1 MTDTTLARNSA
12 TLDAIVRVSRV
23 GGREGDSFISPD
35 VQRKQIESYC
45 STYGLRL
52 GEWYEELDVS
62 GGTTNRKLLNEAIRR
77 VESGDSGGIIVAKL
91 DRFAR
96 NVREGLD
103 SIERISNAGG
113 RFICV
118 EQQFDT
124 GTPQGRFFLTLMLAF
139 AELERENRKR
149 DWKIAK
155 REAIERGV
163 HIGRTPTGYLRPHKG
178 KPLVLDPL
186 AWEHVYEAGMRRIAG
201 TSWRELAE
209 YLDERGVGSARGK
222 GWYPHAVRRML
233 ANPSYLGIARQGEHS
248 QEDAHPAI
256 FTREEFAAINRSTRA
271 RVVTGESAAA
281 GAVLRQI
288 AKCSSCGHNLI
299 VKVGTSHG
307 GKKRTPSYS
316 CLVKRNGPACE
327 HGATMAV
334 HKLDAYVEARLLDA
348 IDELDGVAQ
357 GVVAGELVED
367 TKRRR
372 DEATYNRDEFLRN
385 TTLIGI
391 LGADKFNETA
401 AEYQRA
407 VELAEME
414 FEAAVGAAKQQEAV
428 LTRNLIAEWREGVL
442 SAEQRATLLSALLDR
457 VVVKQGA
464 WSKPVEERVTIVLR
478 GNVLLEAPD
487 SHRDRSRQRR
497 LESGAGLGSP
507 PGPIESGSRGARR

>member
-1 MTDTTLARNSA
+1 MTVSTLARSSA
-12 TLDAIVRVSRV
+12 TLDALIRVSRV
-23 GGREGDSFISPD
+23 GGREGDSFISPN

-45 STYGLRL
+45 STYGLRV
-52 GEWYEELDVS
+52 GKWYEELDES
-62 GGTTNRKLLNEAIRR
+62 GGTTNRKLLNEAILR
-77 VESGDSGGIIVAKL
+77 VESGDSGGIIVSKL

-96 NVREGLD
+96 NTKEGLD
-103 SIERISNAGG
+103 SIERLTDAGG
-113 RFICV
+113 RFVCV
-118 EQQFDT
+118 EMQLDT
-124 GTPQGRFFLTLMLAF
+124 ETPMGRYFLTQMLAF

-155 REAIERGV
+155 TQAIERGV
-163 HIGRTPTGYLRPHKG
+163 HIGRTPTGYLRPERG

-201 TSWRELAE
+201 ASWRELAE
-209 YLDERGVGSARGK
+209 YLDEQGVGSARGK
-222 GWYPHAVRRML
+222 GWFPHAVKRML
-233 ANPSYLGIARQGEHS
+233 ASPTYLGIARQS
-248 QEDAHPAI
+248 DLTREDAHPAI
-256 FTREEFAAINRSTRA
+256 FTREEFAAINRTTRA
-271 RVVTGESAAA
+271 RIVTGESAAA

-307 GKKRTPSYS
+307 GKKRTASYS
-316 CLVKRNGPACE
+316 CLVKRNGPACK

-348 IDELDGVAQ
+348 IDELDGIAE
-357 GVVAGELVED
+357 GVVAAELVGE

-385 TTLIGI
+385 TTLLGI
-391 LGADKFNETA
+391 LGADKYNETA
-401 AEYQRA
+401 TEYQRA

-414 FEAAVGAAKQQEAV
+414 LEAAVAAATQQQAL
-428 LTRNLIAEWREGVL
+428 LTRSLIAEWREGLL
-442 SAEQRATLLSALLDR
+442 SAGQRATLLSALLDR

-478 GNVLLEAPD
+478 GNVLLETRD
-487 SHRDRSRQRR
+487 SQTERIRT
-497 LESGAGLGSP
+497 GSC
-507 PGPIESGSRGARR
+507 